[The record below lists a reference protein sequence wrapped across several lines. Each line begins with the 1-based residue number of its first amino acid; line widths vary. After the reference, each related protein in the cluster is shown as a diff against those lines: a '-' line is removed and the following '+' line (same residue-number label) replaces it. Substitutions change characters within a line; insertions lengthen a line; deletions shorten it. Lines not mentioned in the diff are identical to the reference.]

1 MNTLPDRLA
10 AVFEEVIDEARNNP
24 GFAARLER
32 ALVGEVP
39 PRTTINKSP
48 AELSSNTSPK
58 RSNRRAKAAIN
69 PFEFLPAGEHHLRA
83 ELAKLSIDQLKDVV
97 AEYGMD
103 TSRLALKWKSQER
116 LIEFIITTALA
127 RHRKGDVFR
136 DSSVNT
142 TEAEPVGSDKP
153 PPPSS

>member
-10 AVFEEVIDEARNNP
+10 AIFEEVIDEARNNSR
-24 GFAARLER
+24 FAARLER
-32 ALVGEVP
+32 ALVGEMR
-39 PRTTINKSP
+39 PRPTIDKSS
-48 AELSSNTSPK
+48 AELSHTSPR

-83 ELAKLSIDQLKDVV
+83 ELAKLGIDQLKDVV

-136 DSSVNT
+136 DNSMNK
-142 TEAEPVGSDKP
+142 TEAEPAGSGEP
-153 PPPSS
+153 PTPSS